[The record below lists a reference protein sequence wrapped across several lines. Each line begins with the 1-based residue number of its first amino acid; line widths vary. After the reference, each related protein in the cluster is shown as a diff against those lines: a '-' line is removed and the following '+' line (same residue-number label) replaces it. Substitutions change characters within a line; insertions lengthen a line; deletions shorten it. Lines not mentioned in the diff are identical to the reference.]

1 MAQFRGILDIVR
13 SYAELRW
20 MVFPVAMR
28 KISCIF
34 VTLFFLLSIDTRAD
48 TQVHVP
54 SIQDEQTI
62 NLHRKQLIEAS
73 LRLSEEEGKRF
84 WPLYDE
90 YVLALRSV
98 FSRRSE
104 IAYRFAEHFNDMTDD
119 EALDISTL
127 TLEMDKS
134 YVRLAK
140 SYLPRFISVIGGK
153 KTARF
158 YQIERRIRMFFEA
171 EMSKRVPLFK

>member
-48 TQVHVP
+48 TQVPVP